1 MMKILITQE
10 YEERKKDK
18 LLNQKNIQKDIQKIE
33 TEIDNLL
40 NAISTTTS
48 PLVQKK
54 LEQKIEDCEYKKN
67 ELTEHLKKLNKSENI
82 NKVLDI
88 AFEIMANPSY
98 IWKNGTIDQ
107 RQMLIRLLFNQKI
120 PVNYV
125 TGTY

>member
-107 RQMLIRLLFNQKI
+107 RQMLIRLLCNQKI
-120 PVNYV
+120 PVDYA
-125 TGTY
+125 TGSY

>member
-120 PVNYV
+120 PVDYA
-125 TGTY
+125 TGSY